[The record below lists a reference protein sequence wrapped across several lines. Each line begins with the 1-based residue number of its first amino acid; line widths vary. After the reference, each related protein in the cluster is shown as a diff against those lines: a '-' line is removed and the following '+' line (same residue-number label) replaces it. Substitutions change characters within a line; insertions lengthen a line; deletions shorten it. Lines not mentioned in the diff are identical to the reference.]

1 MQYSISQMAEL
12 FGVKPHTLRFYE
24 KEGILTPQRTK
35 SGVRTYT
42 EESKA
47 QMELTMCLKSTGMPL
62 KDIKRYFDLVKVGDS
77 TLEQRLEIFTDH
89 GRHVLEEIDTL
100 QNHLF
105 KIEYKIQWCQN
116 SLKAKNAEKSDRFPQ
131 QP

>member
-1 MQYSISQMAEL
+1 MAEL

-47 QMELTMCLKSTGMPL
+47 QMELTM
-62 KDIKRYFDLVKVGDS
+62 
-77 TLEQRLEIFTDH
+77 
-89 GRHVLEEIDTL
+89 
-100 QNHLF
+100 
-105 KIEYKIQWCQN
+105 
-116 SLKAKNAEKSDRFPQ
+116 
-131 QP
+131 

>member
-1 MQYSISQMAEL
+1 MAEL

-62 KDIKRYFDLVKVGDS
+62 KDINGILIWSKSETARWSSGWRSSPITGGMYWRRS
-77 TLEQRLEIFTDH
+77 THCKSISARSNTRSN
-89 GRHVLEEIDTL
+89 GA
-100 QNHLF
+100 
-105 KIEYKIQWCQN
+105 KI
-116 SLKAKNAEKSDRFPQ
+116 L
-131 QP
+131 

>member
-89 GRHVLEEIDTL
+89 RRHVLEEIDTL
-100 QNHLF
+100 Q
-105 KIEYKIQWCQN
+105 IGRASCRE
-116 SLKAKNAEKSDRFPQ
+116 RV
-131 QP
+131 

>member
-24 KEGILTPQRTK
+24 KEGILTPMRTK
-35 SGVRTYT
+35 SGVRTYS

-62 KDIKRYFDLVKVGDS
+62 KDIKRYFDLVKDGDG
-77 TLEQRLEIFTDH
+77 TLEQRLEIFTTH
-89 GRHVLEEIDTL
+89 RQHVLEEIETL
-100 QNHLF
+100 QKHLC
-105 KIEYKIQWCQN
+105 KIEYKIRWCQN
-116 SLKAKNAEKSDRFPQ
+116 ALETRDPEKEKSRDLHS
-131 QP
+131 